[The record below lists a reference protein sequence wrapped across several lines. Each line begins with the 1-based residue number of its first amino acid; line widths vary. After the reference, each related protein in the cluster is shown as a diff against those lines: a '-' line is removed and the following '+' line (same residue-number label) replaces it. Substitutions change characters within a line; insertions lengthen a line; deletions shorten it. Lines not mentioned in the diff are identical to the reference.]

1 MEYISKQSLLADLNE
16 ATPRSYF
23 AFETMVREYPTED
36 VVPVVHAFWFWTDDS
51 KQRKEFQCSNC
62 GKFVKNHE
70 NLTYLEFTETF
81 QYCPKCGAK
90 MDEIYLTVR
99 LEGE

>member
-36 VVPVVHAFWFWTDDS
+36 VVPVVHAHWIPQSRLKHILYYLQTGQDFCS
-51 KQRKEFQCSNC
+51 CSNC
-62 GKFVKNHE
+62 TSCGNKLMRH
-70 NLTYLEFTETF
+70 
-81 QYCPKCGAK
+81 CPTCMAK
-90 MDEIYLTVR
+90 MDEEV
-99 LEGE
+99 

>member
-36 VVPVVHAFWFWTDDS
+36 VVPVVHAHWIPQSRLKHILYYLQTGQVLCS
-51 KQRKEFQCSNC
+51 CSNC
-62 GKFVKNHE
+62 TSCGNKLMRH
-70 NLTYLEFTETF
+70 
-81 QYCPKCGAK
+81 CPTCMAK
-90 MDEIYLTVR
+90 MDEK
-99 LEGE
+99 EGQR

>member
-36 VVPVVHAFWFWTDDS
+36 VVPVVHAHWIPQSRLKHILYYLQTGQDLCS
-51 KQRKEFQCSNC
+51 CSNC
-62 GKFVKNHE
+62 TSCGNKLMRH
-70 NLTYLEFTETF
+70 
-81 QYCPKCGAK
+81 CPTCMAT
-90 MDEIYLTVR
+90 MDEK
-99 LEGE
+99 EGQR